1 MPDIPPALQWAAD
14 NVVRDHPGAR
24 ALLEAPGLRDFW
36 RRIADH
42 AETMSAKSAFKQFP
56 PEVLAGVLVACVTGP
71 LERGHDAR
79 GTAARVI
86 RGAVDMKRRR
96 RAAALARELAA
107 LLREIEREPFS
118 PMVAYDVG
126 AWLDLPLPVASAANA
141 ALHENPPEEVLERLA
156 AALERAPDFS
166 NDPSPALASR
176 KPSWRGYLREVVA
189 YLSDFG
195 FAIREVDA
203 VRLVAVLC
211 RAAGVMP
218 PSRDAV
224 RDALRAGRTPNP
236 EPSHRCQQYQW
247 VDGHAGQK
255 WEDFPAK
262 TRVK

>member
-1 MPDIPPALQWAAD
+1 MPDFPPALQWAAD

-24 ALLEAPGLRDFW
+24 ALLGAPRLRDFW

-79 GTAARVI
+79 GTAARAI
-86 RGAVDMKRRR
+86 RAAVDMKRRR

-107 LLREIEREPFS
+107 LLREIEREPF
-118 PMVAYDVG
+118 PPLVAHDVG

-166 NDPSPALASR
+166 NHPSPALASR
-176 KPSWRGYLREVVA
+176 KPSWRGYLREVA
-189 YLSDFG
+189 ANLSDFG
-195 FAIREVDA
+195 FELREIDA
-203 VRLVAVLC
+203 RRLAEAVC
-211 RAAGVMP
+211 RIGRQP
-218 PSRDAV
+218 IPSRDSV
-224 RDALRAGRTPNP
+224 RDALRST
-236 EPSHRCQQYQW
+236 E
-247 VDGHAGQK
+247 
-255 WEDFPAK
+255 
-262 TRVK
+262 T